1 MSTQSQTATYK
12 GRKYRL
18 VWMGATKY
26 GQRAKLQ
33 FFDGSREFWADAAA
47 VSVVASHSQPRNDGW
62 RGNGC
67 SECRRLGDWCE
78 RCAFDEFDC

>member
-1 MSTQSQTATYK
+1 MSTQSQSQIATYK

-18 VWMGATKY
+18 AWMGATKY

-47 VSVVASHSQPRNDGW
+47 VSVSTSHHESREEQECELCGRNKYTCGHCIGW
-62 RGNGC
+62 
-67 SECRRLGDWCE
+67 
-78 RCAFDEFDC
+78 